1 MSITGFIS
9 SAHVNIPVVPTT
21 GNTEAVVVY
30 EENLNQKYFA
40 EIYNNIVIV
49 LSQWWSV

>member
-9 SAHVNIPVVPTT
+9 SAHVNILVVPT
-21 GNTEAVVVY
+21 NTEAVLVY
-30 EENLNQKYFA
+30 EENLSQKYFA

-49 LSQWWSV
+49 LSQWWLV